1 MKLIVAILRDI
12 DKEPVSNSLVEA
24 NYRVTQV
31 SSTGGFL
38 RRGSSTLMVGMDD
51 EKLEDALQII
61 RSHLDPTGSS
71 ESKKATL
78 FVLNVDHF
86 TQI

>member
-1 MKLIVAILRDI
+1 MKLIIAILRDI

-38 RRGSSTLMVGMDD
+38 RRGSSTLMVGVDD
-51 EKLEDALQII
+51 EKLEDALKII

>member
-38 RRGSSTLMVGMDD
+38 RRGSSTLMVGVDD

>member
-1 MKLIVAILRDI
+1 MKLIMAILRDI
-12 DKEPVSNSLVEA
+12 DKEAVSNSLLAA
-24 NYRVTQV
+24 NFRVTQV

-38 RRGSSTLMVGMDD
+38 RRGSSTLMIGVDD
-51 EKLEDALQII
+51 DKLEEAMQII
-61 RSHLDPTGSS
+61 RTHLDPAGSA

>member
-1 MKLIVAILRDI
+1 MKLIIAILRDI
-12 DKEPVSNSLVEA
+12 DKEPVSNSLLESS
-24 NYRVTQV
+24 YRVTQV

-38 RRGSSTLMVGMDD
+38 RRGSSTLMIGVDD
-51 EKLEDALQII
+51 HKLEDALQII
-61 RSHLDPTGSS
+61 RTHLDPTGSA
-71 ESKKATL
+71 EGKKATL

>member
-1 MKLIVAILRDI
+1 MKLIIAILRDI
-12 DKEPVSNSLVEA
+12 DKDPVSNSLVEA

-38 RRGSSTLMVGMDD
+38 RRGSSTLMVGVDD
-51 EKLEDALQII
+51 DKLADALQTI
-61 RSHLDPTGSS
+61 RSHLDPAGNP
-71 ESKKATL
+71 EGKKATL

>member
-1 MKLIVAILRDI
+1 MKLIIAIIRDI
-12 DKEPVSNSLVEA
+12 DKDPVSNSLIEA
-24 NYRVTQV
+24 GFRVTQV

-38 RRGSSTLMVGMDD
+38 RRGSSTLMIGVDD
-51 EKLEDALQII
+51 DKVDEALGIV
-61 RSHLDPTGSS
+61 RAHLDPVTGS

-78 FVLNVDHF
+78 FVLNVEHY